1 MIATS
6 CCASARGS
14 TTASPGAPTRSRRA
28 RRRSTSTSIRPRST
42 RTSASIFRSSATP
55 ATCSAISCRC
65 SRRKRRSRTSAAWWQ
80 EIAKWRARNSL
91 SYKKNN
97 DIILPQYAI
106 QRLFEATRGRD
117 TYITTEVGQHQMWA
131 AQFFGFEEPHRWMT
145 SGGLGTMGYGLPAA
159 IGVQVAHPRQP
170 RHRHRRRCLGADDD
184 AGDVDGGS
192 V

>member
-1 MIATS
+1 MIS
-6 CCASARGS
+6 LFFLYDREL
-14 TTASPGAPTRSRRA
+14 RA
-28 RRRSTSTSIRPRST
+28 RH
-42 RTSASIFRSSATP
+42 F
-55 ATCSAISCRC
+55 AISCHHGLRSGFFASALNTC
-65 SRRKRRSRTSAAWWQ
+65 RRSPSNVLGDLLQVFKAEAKKPDLKPWWQ

-106 QRLFEATRGRD
+106 ERLFEATRGRD

-159 IGVQVAHPRQP
+159 IGVQVAHRDS
-170 RHRHRRRCLGADDD
+170 LVIDI
-184 AGDVDGGS
+184 AGDAS
-192 V
+192 VQM